1 VAPDERAERV
11 SATLPSTFE
20 QFAVGGPV
28 HSSGAASRVRNR
40 APKIAARAR
49 KLVKFRLRAEK
60 FPQKKASGPETFP
73 PAAHLMR

>member
-1 VAPDERAERV
+1 MAPDERAERV

-20 QFAVGGPV
+20 QFAVGGRV
-28 HSSGAASRVRNR
+28 HSSATASPMRNC
-40 APKIAARAR
+40 APKIAVRAR

-60 FPQKKASGPETFP
+60 FPQKKASAPETFR